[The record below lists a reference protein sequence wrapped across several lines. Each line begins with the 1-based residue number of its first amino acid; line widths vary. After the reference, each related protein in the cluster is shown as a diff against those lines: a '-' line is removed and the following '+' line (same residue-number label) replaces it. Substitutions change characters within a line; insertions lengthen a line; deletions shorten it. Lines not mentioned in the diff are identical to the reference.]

1 MMDQT
6 NCILSGLPR
15 REMQPLEPR
24 LSKRLLEVGDIV
36 HEEAEPLKFVYFP
49 TSAVISLLATTPDE
63 EMVEVAAV
71 GSEGCVGYPAVLLK
85 DVLPFRAVAQAR
97 GEVLRLPAQ
106 AFVSSVWAAPAAH
119 QMIAKHQNLLIL
131 QLTQSVLC
139 AKVHSLQ
146 QRLCRWLLTLH
157 DRTGS
162 DKLDVTQQFLS
173 ELLNTSR
180 PLLTATAGVLSNAGY
195 ILQHRG
201 GITII
206 DVGELARLACPC
218 YRIIGEALKTFRTC

>member
-1 MMDQT
+1 MMYQT
-6 NCILSGLPR
+6 NCILSGLSK
-15 REMQPLEPR
+15 RELPPLEAR
-24 LSKRLLEVGDIV
+24 LSKRFLEVGDVV

-49 TSAVISLLATTPDE
+49 TTAVLSLVATTSDE
-63 EMVEVAAV
+63 EKVEVAAV

-85 DVLPFRAVAQAR
+85 GVLPFRAIAQAR

-106 AFVSSVWAAPAAH
+106 AFVASLSPVPAVHELITRH
-119 QMIAKHQNLLIL
+119 QHLLIL

-139 AKVHSLQ
+139 AKLHSLQ
-146 QRLCRWLLTLH
+146 QRLCRWVLTLH
-157 DRTGS
+157 DRTENR
-162 DKLDVTQQFLS
+162 KLDVTQQFLS

-180 PLLTATAGVLSNAGY
+180 PLLTATAGVLANAGL

-206 DVGELARLACPC
+206 DDRELARLACPC
-218 YRIIGEALKTFRTC
+218 YRIIGEALKTLRAC